1 MKSLKKELIIG
12 LCVLIALLVLFFG
25 INFLKGVNIFKA
37 ANYYYATYTNA
48 AGLQQSA
55 PVTLDGFKVGQ
66 VREINYDYTNPGH
79 VKVELSVD
87 RELRI
92 PKGSEAV
99 IEQDLLGTATVVL
112 HLSDAKEYEEVG
124 ATLLSHTQ
132 KGMLDNVT
140 STVIPQLGST
150 FAKIDS
156 LLVNLNALVAD
167 PALAKSVGRLDAI
180 TLNLEVTLRQL
191 RASAGAL
198 PPVIKNVD
206 GLTSNLNT
214 VSSDLAVVSGKLKE
228 APVDSL
234 MNNITSISANLKE
247 LSATLNNPDSS
258 LGLITHDRE
267 LYDNLNNCAASLD
280 SLLID
285 VKKNPK
291 RYISI
296 KLL

>member
-1 MKSLKKELIIG
+1 M
-12 LCVLIALLVLFFG
+12 
-25 INFLKGVNIFKA
+25 
-37 ANYYYATYTNA
+37 
-48 AGLQQSA
+48 
-55 PVTLDGFKVGQ
+55 
-66 VREINYDYTNPGH
+66 
-79 VKVELSVD
+79 
-87 RELRI
+87 
-92 PKGSEAV
+92 
-99 IEQDLLGTATVVL
+99 
-112 HLSDAKEYEEVG
+112 
-124 ATLLSHTQ
+124 
-132 KGMLDNVT
+132 
-140 STVIPQLGST
+140 
-150 FAKIDS
+150 
-156 LLVNLNALVAD
+156 
-167 PALAKSVGRLDAI
+167 
-180 TLNLEVTLRQL
+180 
-191 RASAGAL
+191 
-198 PPVIKNVD
+198 IKNVD

>member
-112 HLSDAKEYEEVG
+112 HLSDAKEYEGVG

-140 STVIPQLGST
+140 STVMPQLGST

>member
-1 MKSLKKELIIG
+1 M
-12 LCVLIALLVLFFG
+12 
-25 INFLKGVNIFKA
+25 
-37 ANYYYATYTNA
+37 
-48 AGLQQSA
+48 
-55 PVTLDGFKVGQ
+55 TLDGFKVGQ

-140 STVIPQLGST
+140 STVMPQLGST

>member
-66 VREINYDYTNPGH
+66 VMEINYDYTNPGH

-140 STVIPQLGST
+140 STVMPQLGST

-156 LLVNLNALVAD
+156 LLVNFNALVAD

>member
-140 STVIPQLGST
+140 STVMPQLGST

-206 GLTSNLNT
+206 GLTSILNT

>member
-66 VREINYDYTNPGH
+66 VREVNYDYTNPGH

-140 STVIPQLGST
+140 STVMPQLGST

>member
-25 INFLKGVNIFKA
+25 INFLKGVNLFKA
-37 ANYYYATYTNA
+37 ADYYYATYTNA

-140 STVIPQLGST
+140 STVMPQLGST

>member
-25 INFLKGVNIFKA
+25 INFLKGVNLFKA

-92 PKGSEAV
+92 PKWSEAV

-140 STVIPQLGST
+140 STVMPQLGST

>member
-132 KGMLDNVT
+132 KDMLDNVT
-140 STVIPQLGST
+140 STVMPQLGST

>member
-1 MKSLKKELIIG
+1 M
-12 LCVLIALLVLFFG
+12 
-25 INFLKGVNIFKA
+25 
-37 ANYYYATYTNA
+37 
-48 AGLQQSA
+48 
-55 PVTLDGFKVGQ
+55 
-66 VREINYDYTNPGH
+66 REINYDYTNPGH

-140 STVIPQLGST
+140 STVMPQLGST

-206 GLTSNLNT
+206 CLTSNLNT

>member
-25 INFLKGVNIFKA
+25 INFLKGVNLFKA

-140 STVIPQLGST
+140 SNVMPQLGST

>member
-140 STVIPQLGST
+140 STVMPQLGST

-180 TLNLEVTLRQL
+180 TFNLEVTLRQL

>member
-79 VKVELSVD
+79 VKVELSVN

-140 STVIPQLGST
+140 STVMPQLGST

>member
-66 VREINYDYTNPGH
+66 VREISYDYTNPGH

-140 STVIPQLGST
+140 STVMPQLGST

>member
-25 INFLKGVNIFKA
+25 INFLKGVNLFKA

-112 HLSDAKEYEEVG
+112 HLSDAKEYEDVG

-140 STVIPQLGST
+140 STVMPQLGST

>member
-87 RELRI
+87 RKLRI

-112 HLSDAKEYEEVG
+112 HISDAKEYEEVG

-140 STVIPQLGST
+140 STVMPQLGST

>member
-25 INFLKGVNIFKA
+25 INFLKGVNLFKA

-140 STVIPQLGST
+140 STVMPQLGST

-234 MNNITSISANLKE
+234 MNNITSISANFKE

>member
-25 INFLKGVNIFKA
+25 INFLKGVNLFKA

-140 STVIPQLGST
+140 STVMPQLGST

-198 PPVIKNVD
+198 PLVIKNVD

>member
-25 INFLKGVNIFKA
+25 INFLKGVNLFKA

-140 STVIPQLGST
+140 STVMPQLGST

-191 RASAGAL
+191 RASAGGL

>member
-25 INFLKGVNIFKA
+25 INFLKGVKVFKA

-140 STVIPQLGST
+140 STVMPQLGST

>member
-132 KGMLDNVT
+132 KGMLDNMT
-140 STVIPQLGST
+140 STVMPQLGST

>member
-25 INFLKGVNIFKA
+25 INFLKGVNLFKA

-66 VREINYDYTNPGH
+66 VREINYDYANPGH

-140 STVIPQLGST
+140 STVMPQLGST

>member
-37 ANYYYATYTNA
+37 VNYYYATYTNA

-140 STVIPQLGST
+140 STAMPQLGST